1 MSFAV
6 FYMRVSSILT
16 FVAGIGQSSWLLFPL
31 LLLAGNFTIR
41 GGRLRLFGR
50 LGSLP
55 PVPEVCKNLEENR
68 KEGNIYYLRP
78 L

>member
-16 FVAGIGQSSWLLFPL
+16 FVAGLGQSSWLLFPL
-31 LLLAGNFTIR
+31 LLLTGNFTIC

-50 LGSLP
+50 LSGLP
-55 PVPEVCKNLEENR
+55 PAPEVFNNLEENR
-68 KEGNIYYLRP
+68 KEYY
-78 L
+78 